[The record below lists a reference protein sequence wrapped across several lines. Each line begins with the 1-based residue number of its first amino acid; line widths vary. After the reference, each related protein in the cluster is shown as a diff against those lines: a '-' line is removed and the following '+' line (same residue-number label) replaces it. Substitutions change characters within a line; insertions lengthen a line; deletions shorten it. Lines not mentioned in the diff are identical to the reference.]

1 MKIGNKI
8 QLLRTIRINNGQ
20 FYFYGEYDPQ
30 THQLVPLDSMDVIL
44 FPSDEVEAIIMQ
56 EIKEMYS
63 TILKVDKAMLDF
75 SKEAISLLT
84 ERSHDL
90 IYPPLPEFS
99 TNT

>member
-1 MKIGNKI
+1 
-8 QLLRTIRINNGQ
+8 
-20 FYFYGEYDPQ
+20 
-30 THQLVPLDSMDVIL
+30 MDAIL
-44 FPSDEVEAIIMQ
+44 YPSDEVEAIIMQ

-75 SKEAISLLT
+75 SKEAIDLLT
-84 ERSHDL
+84 ERSYDL